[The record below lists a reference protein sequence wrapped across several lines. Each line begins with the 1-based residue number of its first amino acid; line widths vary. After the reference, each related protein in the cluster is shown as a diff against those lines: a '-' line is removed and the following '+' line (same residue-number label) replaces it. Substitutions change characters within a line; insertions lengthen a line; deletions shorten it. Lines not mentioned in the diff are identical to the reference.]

1 MRRGGYIPKEF
12 PDSSNEL
19 EGFPRAEAISKAK
32 ELIEAMGLD
41 NLGEPIVYSASA
53 DNINNFVISEKNKQD
68 SYDYEFS
75 AWEALKIDFD
85 EYDCSLS
92 SDSSFYYIVFPSEI
106 NGIEISDGETE
117 WNGKEEHSNSDV
129 KIVIDKN
136 RIVSVDCYYLFEN
149 IETIG
154 EYEIKTDAKNA
165 ADKLAEYLNY
175 KKTDDYYEFNQCNI
189 RYIASEYKYEKG
201 YMVYTPVWQF
211 SGSCSNDESG
221 IIKKQVNL

>member
-53 DNINNFVISEKNKQD
+53 DNINNFVISEKNKQQD

-175 KKTDDYYEFNQCNI
+175 KKT
-189 RYIASEYKYEKG
+189 
-201 YMVYTPVWQF
+201 M
-211 SGSCSNDESG
+211 
-221 IIKKQVNL
+221 IITNLINAISDI

>member
-106 NGIEISDGETE
+106 NGIEISVGETE
-117 WNGKEEHSNSDV
+117 LNGKEEHSNFDV
-129 KIVIDKN
+129 KIVIDKKELLVLTVITFL
-136 RIVSVDCYYLFEN
+136 RILKQSVN
-149 IETIG
+149 T
-154 EYEIKTDAKNA
+154 K
-165 ADKLAEYLNY
+165 
-175 KKTDDYYEFNQCNI
+175 
-189 RYIASEYKYEKG
+189 
-201 YMVYTPVWQF
+201 
-211 SGSCSNDESG
+211 
-221 IIKKQVNL
+221 